1 MGEKQKTKG
10 AWVIHVKGR
19 NSGKGTGTRHGKCNL
34 GSSEDM
40 PCHNEQK
47 DSTTEKGE

>member
-1 MGEKQKTKG
+1 MEEKQKTKG
-10 AWVIHVKGR
+10 AWVIRVKGS
-19 NSGKGTGTRHGKCNL
+19 NFGKGAGTRHGKCNL
-34 GSSEDM
+34 GSSESI